1 MNINHI
7 INNTWR
13 QHLINHLTQDQPL
26 LFGQQFKSFRQAFF
40 PFDNKKLTQR
50 FNHAYILLQQNQD
63 VFPQLKASLIYPQS
77 VQQLLDFIDECDQFE
92 IDINQIT
99 LNSSLFHEVIT
110 ICQFL
115 LKHIN
120 YRPFLQPQLPK
131 NMTIY
136 PQYLSIY
143 QQHFIDKHQL
153 KQEKQISFQP
163 QISAYQAL
171 NKRQEIEALAQKIV
185 NENIESLFICVGDLD
200 SYLPDIQRIFNT
212 YQIKFSSS
220 YNFYPTL
227 FLKYYHHVM
236 YCLTNDDQHKL
247 SYEKLSTLPFL
258 ELSSDLSTSNI
269 LIKIFEHLQQHN
281 QETEVY
287 ALKERIESLSDVLD
301 SPYFTVLLKHTLLQP
316 HSVQEPDFN
325 QIIVSSYQDYPPFIT
340 DKMVILG
347 INTQSYPAFSEKQG
361 LINESFLQHI
371 PNYPTLEKR
380 VAFHNSQ
387 MENIFKCSK
396 ELIISFSLMDY
407 EGKAYEKPL
416 IVDKMNLNFKKW
428 PIIEGN
434 PLPLSI
440 NDLDS
445 ELAKKLFFNNGQL
458 FGSVSSFETYFK
470 NSYQY
475 FIERGLKVRR
485 PRPLGPDEAL
495 MGTINH
501 GIMEN
506 LVKDYP
512 NYVDISVETIEH
524 YTLIEY
530 KKHLTNTPFHQFLMK
545 RNVKQIELLLRKLKQ
560 YEQESPYQTLGHE
573 ETFKHYTQLIS
584 DDRIVIN
591 GIVDRVDGNDNEM
604 LILDYKSS
612 DQALNQK
619 EVLNGRKLQLIT
631 YGMILSELHNKDLIG
646 VYYINMNT
654 NFINTSLFQY
664 SLTKGILSAK
674 SVLEIFSSESRLKG
688 MSFNVDYDHPLVNQL
703 RVTYHKNGNIAGLY
717 DLKKTREYFTLIYEH
732 LYEALLEG
740 DITRYHEVSL
750 SKYFEMSDLQ
760 RYKQHR
766 FASKNFMDIE
776 DIDPDF
782 KLNKGATNET

>member
-1 MNINHI
+1 MNKTHI
-7 INNTWR
+7 INTSWR
-13 QHLINHLTQDQPL
+13 QHLINHLTQKQPL

-50 FNHAYILLQQNQD
+50 FNQAYILLQQHQD
-63 VFPQLKASLIYPQS
+63 SFPQLKASLVYPQS

-92 IDINQIT
+92 IDLKQIK
-99 LNSSLFHEVIT
+99 LNLPLFQEVID

-115 LKHIN
+115 LNHID
-120 YRPFLQPQLPK
+120 YRPFLLPQYPQ
-131 NMTIY
+131 NITIY
-136 PQYLSIY
+136 PQYLSPF

-153 KQEKQISFQP
+153 KLEKQTLYNP
-163 QISAYQAL
+163 QITAYQAL
-171 NKRQEIEALAQKIV
+171 NKRQEIEGLAQKIV
-185 NENIESLFICVGDLD
+185 NENIESLIILVGDLD
-200 SYLPDIQRIFNT
+200 NYLPDIKRIFNS
-212 YQIKFSSS
+212 YQIKYSCSHNS
-220 YNFYPTL
+220 YPIL
-227 FLKYYHHVM
+227 FLQFYHHVM
-236 YCLTNDDQHKL
+236 FYLTNDFQHKED
-247 SYEKLSTLPFL
+247 YEKLSTFPFL
-258 ELSSDLSTSNI
+258 ELKDDLRISEV
-269 LIKIFEHLQQHN
+269 LIKIFNHLQQYN
-281 QETEVY
+281 QESEVY
-287 ALKERIESLSDVLD
+287 VLKERIESLSDDLD
-301 SPYFTVLLKHTLLQP
+301 SPYFGVLLKHTLLQP
-316 HSVQEPDFN
+316 LSIQHKDSN
-325 QIIVSSYQDYPPFIT
+325 QIIVAGYQDYPPFIT
-340 DKMVILG
+340 DQMVILG
-347 INTQSYPAFSEKQG
+347 INTQSYPAFSEQQG

-407 EGKAYEKPL
+407 EGKTFEKPL
-416 IVDKMNLNFKKW
+416 IVDKMNLEFKKW

-440 NDLDS
+440 KPLTS
-445 ELAKKLFFNNGQL
+445 ELAQQLFFRDHQL

-485 PRPLGPDEAL
+485 PQPLGPDEAL

-506 LVKDYP
+506 LVRDFP
-512 NYVDISVETIEH
+512 NYVDVSLETIEQ
-524 YTLIEY
+524 YTQNEY
-530 KKHLTNTPFHQFLMK
+530 EKHLTDTPFHQFLMK
-545 RNVKQIELLLRKLKQ
+545 RNIKQIELLLRKLKL
-560 YEQESPYQTLGHE
+560 YEQDNPYQTLGHE

-591 GIVDRVDGNDNEM
+591 GIVDRVDGNESEM

-612 DQALNQK
+612 DQSLSQK

-631 YGMILSELHNKDLIG
+631 YGMILSELHQKNLMG

-674 SVLEIFSSESRLKG
+674 SVDETFSSESRLKG
-688 MSFNVDYDHPLVNQL
+688 MSFNVDNDHPLVNQL
-703 RVTYHKNGNIAGLY
+703 RVKYYKNGNTAGLF
-717 DLKKTREYFTLIYEH
+717 DLKKTREHFNLIYEH
-732 LYEALLEG
+732 LYDALRQG

-766 FASKNFMDIE
+766 FTKKVFMDYE
-776 DIDPDF
+776 DIDFDF
-782 KLNKGATNET
+782 NLNKGANHEI